1 MIDTSQ
7 VQVGY
12 TNCYENQVTSSED
25 SDVMGDNVLYSEF
38 VDIYTLPPYYCIIFE
53 ISLVL
58 NFHTIQLL
66 SSPLQV

>member
-38 VDIYTLPPYYCIIFE
+38 VDIYT
-53 ISLVL
+53 
-58 NFHTIQLL
+58 
-66 SSPLQV
+66 